1 MLELPDPDAEVE
13 AEVRKSAEKLLLD
26 NYKLVWVL
34 DVARDKLTFKLF
46 LSIYDRNG
54 FLKPGVESIDNPFS
68 KDSLKFA

>member
-1 MLELPDPDAEVE
+1 MLELPDPDAE

-34 DVARDKLTFKLF
+34 DVARDKLTFKL
-46 LSIYDRNG
+46 LLGIYDRDG

-68 KDSLKFA
+68 KDSFKFD